1 MKETLNQ
8 EIQKGL
14 DFATAN
20 EPYDLEYSEMR
31 AIRDNN
37 HDILDSISDAYY
49 LGLQRGCVYKE
60 NCNTG
65 YKKEI
70 IMPNTVNKLPQE
82 DTAKV
87 RQKEELMQ
95 LFDSLD
101 ERRQRLVLV
110 HVRALG
116 GKR

>member
-8 EIQKGL
+8 EIQKGV

-20 EPYDLEYSEMR
+20 ESYDFEYSEMR
-31 AIRDNN
+31 AISNNN
-37 HDILDSISDAYY
+37 HDVLDSILDAYY

-70 IMPNTVNKLPQE
+70 IDLIEHLENKGELEYIYTILSTYLTP
-82 DTAKV
+82 KKMG
-87 RQKEELMQ
+87 RKELSCRTQ
-95 LFDSLD
+95 
-101 ERRQRLVLV
+101 
-110 HVRALG
+110 
-116 GKR
+116 

>member
-49 LGLQRGCVYKE
+49 LGLKRGYNAEIKE
-60 NCNTG
+60 C
-65 YKKEI
+65 I
-70 IMPNTVNKLPQE
+70 KL
-82 DTAKV
+82 K
-87 RQKEELMQ
+87 QKEEIIQ

-101 ERRQRLVLV
+101 ERRQKLVLV